1 MTRKRLGL
9 VVTIGL
15 IPLLYGP
22 SRASAQTAPSL
33 GAAQSFAVLGGSTVT
48 NTGPS
53 VVNGDLGLSPGTSVT
68 GFGGPGNGTVTGST
82 HVADGVALNAQNS
95 MTTAFNALFAQ
106 ACNTTFGVPTNI
118 GGSTLTPGVYCF
130 ASSAQITGDLTLN
143 AQGDP
148 NAVFIF
154 KTGIAG
160 ASTLTTAPGSR
171 VLLINGTQACNV
183 FWAVTSSATID
194 TTSTFVGNIL
204 AQASISVNN
213 GAHLFGRALA
223 KAAVTL
229 INDVVDA
236 TVCAGVL
243 PPPPG
248 PTPPPGPGP
257 TCPTL
262 PTITAIPSQVIPT
275 LPVNGSIAVGFTISG
290 AIIADALGVT
300 ATSSN
305 PTLVPQSGMVITK
318 GIGGARVL
326 TIFGANGRSGVATI
340 TVTVTDPTAPT
351 CSTSTAFQLTIGAAD
366 VPTLPEWAMIALTV
380 LLALAGFAAVRKRKI
395 ERPRDS

>member
-1 MTRKRLGL
+1 
-9 VVTIGL
+9 
-15 IPLLYGP
+15 
-22 SRASAQTAPSL
+22 
-33 GAAQSFAVLGGSTVT
+33 
-48 NTGPS
+48 
-53 VVNGDLGLSPGTSVT
+53 VNGDLGLSPGTSVT
-68 GFGGPGNGTVTGST
+68 GFGGPGNGTVTGTT
-82 HVADGVALNAQNS
+82 HVADAVALNAQNA

-143 AQGDP
+143 ALGDP

-171 VLLINGTQACNV
+171 VLLVNGTQACNV

-229 INDVVDA
+229 INDIVDA
-236 TVCAGVL
+236 TVCAGAV
-243 PPPPG
+243 
-248 PTPPPGPGP
+248 PPGPGP
-257 TCPTL
+257 GPGPGPAPGACPTL
-262 PTITAIPSQVIPT
+262 PTITTIPSQVIPT
-275 LPVNGSIAVGFTISG
+275 LPVNGSVAVGFTISG
-290 AIIADALGVT
+290 SVIADALGVT
-300 ATSSN
+300 ATSSD
-305 PTLVPQSGMVITK
+305 PALVPQSAMVITK

-326 TIFGANGRSGVATI
+326 TIFGADGRSGVATI
-340 TVTVTDPTAPT
+340 TVTVTDPSAAT
-351 CSTSTAFQLTIGAAD
+351 CSTSTSFQLTIGTA
-366 VPTLPEWAMIALTV
+366 VPTLPQWALIALMI
-380 LLALAGFAAVRKRKI
+380 LLAAAGFMALRRRTAG
-395 ERPRDS
+395 